1 MPPAPAVSGPSKN
14 IVELAQGS
22 EDLSTLVAALKA
34 GDLVAAL
41 QGKGPFTVFAP
52 FNAAFAKLP
61 KATLASLL
69 EPKNKNMLVDI
80 LTYHVVAGA
89 AVYSK
94 DLKPTQ
100 TVKTLNGQNVLVKK
114 SSGGVT
120 INGNSKVIAADIAA
134 TNGVVHMID
143 TVLMPRAVKKVN
155 WKVGMSN
162 TDQKV
167 VMKLDGKNPA
177 AVLFKWN
184 GYHDVYMF
192 PNKAAFDKCDFMYA
206 NNLGSKSPSIFST
219 SKAGTYYSGCTV
231 YGHCENGQKLML
243 QVTAAP
249 TKNIVQLALGS
260 DDLSTL
266 VTALKAGNLVGALQ
280 GKGPF
285 TVFAP
290 ANAAFAKLP
299 KATLA
304 SLLEPK
310 NKNML

>member
-61 KATLASLL
+61 EATLASLL

-120 INGNSKVIAADIAA
+120 INGNSNV
-134 TNGVVHMID
+134 ID

-162 TDQKV
+162 TDRKV

-184 GYHDVYMF
+184 GDHDVYMF

-219 SKAGTYYSGCTV
+219 SKAGTYYFGCTV

-266 VTALKAGNLVGALQ
+266 VTALKAGNLVTALQ